1 MCICLLA
8 NHLFLLSLAVLGLH
22 CRTDFSAVVASEG
35 FSCCHPGFSLQW
47 PLLWSRASRAQGPPQ
62 FWQMGSAVAVPGLQS
77 TDSILVARGLT
88 FFHSTW
94 DLPRSRIK
102 LLFPALAGG
111 FFTTKPPGKPLD
123 LPFVSNLRVRSGPGH
138 LSNYPLAF
146 FLLHSNLL
154 LIHQCQGTELLRY
167 THL

>member
-1 MCICLLA
+1 MFIFLLKI
-8 NHLFLLSLAVLGLH
+8 HLFLLFLAVLGLH
-22 CRTDFSAVVASEG
+22 CRTDFSAVVASE
-35 FSCCHPGFSLQW
+35 GFSLQW

-88 FFHSTW
+88 FFHGTW
-94 DLPRSRIK
+94 DLPRSRTK

-123 LPFVSNLRVRSGPGH
+123 LGLSGSEVV
-138 LSNYPLAF
+138 LVTCLITLWLF

-154 LIHQCQGTELLRY
+154 LIHQCQETELLRY